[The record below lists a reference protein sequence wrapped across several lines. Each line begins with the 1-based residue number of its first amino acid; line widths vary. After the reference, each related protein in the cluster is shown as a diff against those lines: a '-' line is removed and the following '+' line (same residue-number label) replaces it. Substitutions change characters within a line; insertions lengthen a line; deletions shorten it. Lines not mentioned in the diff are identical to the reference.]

1 MTTALPNIERARRL
15 MADARLDAI
24 VVASPTN
31 VRYLGGVHNWL
42 APSLAE
48 HMVLP
53 GGSDTLA
60 LRAFALLPLVGEP
73 GLVLN
78 SGLAVDALS
87 SFVSDVRLY
96 GRRVLGAG
104 VPENLPY
111 TERELLDRIA
121 GASATPLEALGALV
135 RDRGLD
141 RGRIGVELGTLSASA
156 FGGLAEEL
164 PDAWIGDCSALVS
177 LIRMVKTE
185 SELSLLEGAAAIGER
200 AAMAAFATIRP
211 GAPIRQVSDHF
222 RASLAAAGAS
232 FDHFAA
238 GMHGL
243 SLATLGRGAL
253 RDGDVVCVDFGA
265 IYEGYFSDS
274 AATISLGSA
283 APDLVSQ
290 YEALVAAVDA
300 GIATAAPGVPVS
312 TVHAAMAE
320 VLAASSVV
328 CDPPTGHGLGL
339 EVRDW
344 PVIVADNGRRIA
356 DGCVDVSSDLP
367 LEVGMA
373 INLEI
378 SAFLPGRASL
388 EVERTIVIT
397 DSGARDLVPQPR
409 ERMVAP

>member
-1 MTTALPNIERARRL
+1 M
-15 MADARLDAI
+15 
-24 VVASPTN
+24 N

-53 GGSDTLA
+53 GGSDALA
-60 LRAFALLPLVGEP
+60 LRAFAVLPLAGEP

-96 GRRVLGAG
+96 GRRALGG
-104 VPENLPY
+104 GMPTNLPAA
-111 TERELLDRIA
+111 ERELLDRIA

-135 RDRGLD
+135 RDRGLE
-141 RGRIGVELGTLSASA
+141 RGRIGVELGTISASA
-156 FGGLAEEL
+156 FDGLAEEL

-185 SELSLLEGAAAIGER
+185 SELALLARAAAIGED
-200 AAMAAFATIRP
+200 AAMAAFATMRP
-211 GAPIRQVSDHF
+211 GVPLQRVIEHF
-222 RASLAAAGAS
+222 RTSLAAAGAS
-232 FDHFAA
+232 FDHFAV
-238 GMHGL
+238 GMDGL
-243 SLATLGRGAL
+243 SLATLGRGSL

-274 AATISLGSA
+274 AATISLGP
-283 APDLVSQ
+283 APADLVSR
-290 YEALVAAVDA
+290 YDALVAAVAA
-300 GIATAAPGVPVS
+300 GIAAAAPGVRASIVQ
-312 TVHAAMAE
+312 AQMAE
-320 VLAASSVV
+320 VLAASPVV

-344 PVIVADNGRRIA
+344 PVIVADNGRRITDA
-356 DGCVDVSSDLP
+356 CVDVAADLP
-367 LEVGMA
+367 LEAGMA

-397 DSGARDLVPQPR
+397 DGGARDLVPQPR
-409 ERMVAP
+409 ERMVRP

>member
-1 MTTALPNIERARRL
+1 
-15 MADARLDAI
+15 
-24 VVASPTN
+24 
-31 VRYLGGVHNWL
+31 
-42 APSLAE
+42 
-48 HMVLP
+48 
-53 GGSDTLA
+53 
-60 LRAFALLPLVGEP
+60 
-73 GLVLN
+73 
-78 SGLAVDALS
+78 
-87 SFVSDVRLY
+87 
-96 GRRVLGAG
+96 
-104 VPENLPY
+104 
-111 TERELLDRIA
+111 
-121 GASATPLEALGALV
+121 
-135 RDRGLD
+135 
-141 RGRIGVELGTLSASA
+141 
-156 FGGLAEEL
+156 
-164 PDAWIGDCSALVS
+164 
-177 LIRMVKTE
+177 
-185 SELSLLEGAAAIGER
+185 
-200 AAMAAFATIRP
+200 
-211 GAPIRQVSDHF
+211 
-222 RASLAAAGAS
+222 
-232 FDHFAA
+232 
-238 GMHGL
+238 
-243 SLATLGRGAL
+243 
-253 RDGDVVCVDFGA
+253 VCVDFGA

-274 AATISLGSA
+274 AATISLCSA